1 MLEDR
6 SEGRSR
12 VLDVQIDAASEES
25 LVADER
31 AAKVEAA
38 LHGDLCR
45 VLDPTREDLA
55 EEALLGEV
63 LRADNKRTTLTA
75 AAM

>member
-1 MLEDR
+1 M
-6 SEGRSR
+6 
-12 VLDVQIDAASEES
+12 
-25 LVADER
+25 
-31 AAKVEAA
+31 EAA
-38 LHGDLCR
+38 LHRDLRR

-63 LRADNKRTTLTA
+63 LRADNERTTLTA